1 MNGKVCCFIG
11 HRNAVATPELCDE
24 LKKLIVYLIEEKDVK
39 CFLFG
44 SASLFDKMCLKMV
57 TELQKEYPKITRVY
71 VRSQYPYIEKSYREY
86 LLQSY
91 DDTRIPSRVKNAGKA
106 AYVERNQEIINES
119 DFCVFYYDE
128 TYVPPLRNWSKG
140 ELSTCHSKSGTRLAY
155 EYAKKKG
162 KEVINLYR

>member
-1 MNGKVCCFIG
+1 MDGKVCCFIG
-11 HRNAVATPELCDE
+11 HRNAVATPELCGE
-24 LKKLIVYLIEEKDVK
+24 LKKAIVHLIEEKNVK

-44 SASLFDKMCLKMV
+44 SASRFDEICLKMV
-57 TELQKEYPKITRVY
+57 TELQKEYPKITRMY
-71 VRSQYPYIEKSYREY
+71 VRSQYPYIEKRYREY

-128 TYVPPLRNWSKG
+128 AYVPPLR
-140 ELSTCHSKSGTRLAY
+140 
-155 EYAKKKG
+155 KK
-162 KEVINLYR
+162 